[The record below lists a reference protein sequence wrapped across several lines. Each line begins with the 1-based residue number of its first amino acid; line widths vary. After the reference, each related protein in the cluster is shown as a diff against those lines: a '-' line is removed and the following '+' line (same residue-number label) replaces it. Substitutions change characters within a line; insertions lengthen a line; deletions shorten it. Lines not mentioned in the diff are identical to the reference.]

1 MIQNG
6 DRLPAHEQKYL
17 ARLLRY
23 LDLHGVD
30 PASWWI
36 GPADSQPPVGDLPRA
51 CFSAKQDEQGDSI
64 ASLDLPFVPPQP
76 PLFTGLP
83 RAVRYI
89 VHLVG
94 EGGARER
101 LRALAADATDEQ
113 VLAQLGIDPG
123 EACHAAVKPWAP
135 GNFIAPDDGGFTYFM
150 VEDRGELVRLAQAR
164 TLAPVAWAFAADVD
178 MQRTDLSGRIG
189 RTISAAA
196 GATPPS

>member
-1 MIQNG
+1 MIQDG
-6 DRLPAHEQKYL
+6 DRLPAYEQKHL

-23 LDLHGVD
+23 LELRGVD

-36 GPADSQPPVGDLPRA
+36 GPVDRRPPAGDIPCAR
-51 CFSAKQDEQGDSI
+51 FSAERDGQGDSI

-76 PLFTGLP
+76 ALVTGLP

-89 VHLVG
+89 VHLVSEAG
-94 EGGARER
+94 VRDR
-101 LRALAADATDEQ
+101 LRALAADAADEQ

-123 EACHAAVKPWAP
+123 EACRAAVKPWAP

-150 VEDRGELVRLAQAR
+150 VEDRGELIRLAHAR
-164 TLAPVAWAFAADVD
+164 TLAPVAWAFVADAD

-189 RTISAAA
+189 KTVSASIS
-196 GATPPS
+196 TK